1 MATDTA
7 FDLSLPSG
15 GGSVQGIGE
24 TFQANAF
31 TGTANFAIPL
41 TLTPGR
47 SGFSPSLALRYSS
60 GTGNGPFGLGWDLD
74 LRSIARRTEKGLP
87 TYDETDIFVLSGEE
101 ELVPA
106 RRRATAGRDAWVADT
121 EQLGAFRVERFRP
134 RTERGFSRIERWTD
148 FGMAMRI
155 GG

>member
-1 MATDTA
+1 MFKALA
-7 FDLSLPSG
+7 RP
-15 GGSVQGIGE
+15 
-24 TFQANAF
+24 FQANAF

-106 RRRATAGRDAWVADT
+106 RSASATAGRDAWVADA
-121 EQLGAFRVERFRP
+121 EQLG
-134 RTERGFSRIERWTD
+134 GIS
-148 FGMAMRI
+148 G
-155 GG
+155 